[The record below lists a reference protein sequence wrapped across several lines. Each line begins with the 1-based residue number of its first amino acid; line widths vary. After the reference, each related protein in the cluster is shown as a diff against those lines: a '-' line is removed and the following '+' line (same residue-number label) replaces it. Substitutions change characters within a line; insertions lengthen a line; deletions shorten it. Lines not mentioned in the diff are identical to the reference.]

1 LRRSVSI
8 CVRLVRSAIGLS
20 MSSVEP
26 AQRTPLGAQAVEGL
40 RAGDLVHEVQVD
52 VDEVG
57 LAVLALHDEMVV
69 PDLLG
74 EGTRA
79 IGDRGDV
86 TAHALLAPCGRRY
99 PATTNSA
106 TGRA

>member
-20 MSSVEP
+20 IASVGVLWSSV
-26 AQRTPLGAQAVEGL
+26 AIVRSRRRTALGAEAVEGL
-40 RAGDLVHEVQVD
+40 RAGHLVHEVQVD

-57 LAVLALHDEMVV
+57 LAVLALHDEVVV

-74 EGTRA
+74 QGPWT
-79 IGDRGDV
+79 IGDRCG
-86 TAHALLAPCGRRY
+86 HAVSFSR
-99 PATTNSA
+99 
-106 TGRA
+106 